1 MFGNFTVDFISYKKN
16 NENKCWVIDV
26 DPFIND
32 NTSSYYIF
40 DLLMEGSFFPEK
52 NLYLIQNQ
60 NL

>member
-52 NLYLIQNQ
+52 NLYLI
-60 NL
+60 